1 MSSAIINYFIL
12 VRIPNVLTTISNIL
26 LGYIFFT
33 NVDHF
38 DYFDMILLISISA
51 FLYIGGMVLND
62 YLDIKID
69 KKERPWR
76 PLPSNK
82 ISKKNALIITI
93 ISFLYSLTISFIIGW
108 YTFIITLIMVTLIF
122 LYNKFLKNTICGP
135 INMGFI
141 RSLNVLLGASQSI
154 FLMDGDI
161 FDTRFFIPLL
171 SEFLYVSAISIL
183 SKNEIKD
190 FYFNLWNI
198 LPFLIIYVLII
209 SLYIFIIKGIFNYES
224 LIPLIIFS
232 CFIIYSN
239 IMLFKKTSTTLK
251 SVSQLITL
259 IVILDS
265 IFITDILGVYYS
277 LILVLTLIT
286 PIIFLSR
293 KVYMS

>member
-38 DYFDMILLISISA
+38 DYFHMILLISISA
-51 FLYIGGMVLND
+51 FLYIGGIVLND

-190 FYFNLWNI
+190 FFFNLWNI
-198 LPFLIIYVLII
+198 LPFIIIYVLII
-209 SLYIFIIKGIFNYES
+209 SLYIFIIKGIFIYES

-277 LILVLTLIT
+277 LILVLILIT

>member
-33 NVDHF
+33 SVEHF

-93 ISFLYSLTISFIIGW
+93 ISFLYSLTISFVVGW

-122 LYNKFLKNTICGP
+122 LYNRFLKNTICGP

-190 FYFNLWNI
+190 FFFNLWNI
-198 LPFLIIYVLII
+198 LPFIIIYVLII

-239 IMLFKKTSTTLK
+239 IMLFKKTSTIK

-277 LILVLTLIT
+277 LILVLTLII

>member
-190 FYFNLWNI
+190 FFFNLWNI
-198 LPFLIIYVLII
+198 LPFIIIYVLII

-239 IMLFKKTSTTLK
+239 IMLFKKNSTTPK
-251 SVSQLITL
+251 SVGQLITL
-259 IVILDS
+259 IVLLDS

-277 LILVLTLIT
+277 LMLVLTLIA

-293 KVYMS
+293 KVYMT

>member
-33 NVDHF
+33 SVEHF

-122 LYNKFLKNTICGP
+122 LYNRFLKNTICGP

-190 FYFNLWNI
+190 FFFNLWNI
-198 LPFLIIYVLII
+198 LPFIIIYVLII

-259 IVILDS
+259 IVILDG